1 MEHDVIIIGGG
12 PGGATAA
19 LVLAR
24 AGMRVLVLEKAAFP
38 RFHLGESILPRGF
51 RLIGELGLSE
61 ALLRLP
67 HVDKF
72 GAEFG
77 MGDDTGNST
86 QFTFEDN
93 LLPGS
98 VTFNIERSYLDQ
110 MLLDEAQSA
119 GADVRQKTSVKRI
132 AELGEGSVAVETS
145 DGTTF
150 RGRMLLDASGDATV
164 VGRHLGTRRRFA
176 DPVFGKVAYFE
187 HFDNVE
193 RLPGKAQ
200 GHPSIFMCTEGWFW
214 IIGLNET
221 KTSVGFVANPDLAK
235 RINVSPSRLLQ
246 WAVARCPVVRHRMR
260 NARGPATNRIVSD
273 FSYECSPLAGPG
285 YFLIGDAGCFLD
297 PIFSTGVT
305 LAMMGG
311 KQAAEQTLAVLR
323 DGRSPSRARTRYI
336 RFVKNGTSVFRC
348 LIRNYYQHSFRELFL
363 NGTGPLQIHRAVLSV
378 LAGDVFPRLQWKLRW
393 RMQLLWITAWLNRF
407 LPMVP
412 RRKEFSLMDAE
423 PNDLDLLEPAL
434 SQPAES

>member
-1 MEHDVIIIGGG
+1 
-12 PGGATAA
+12 
-19 LVLAR
+19 
-24 AGMRVLVLEKAAFP
+24 
-38 RFHLGESILPRGF
+38 
-51 RLIGELGLSE
+51 
-61 ALLRLP
+61 LLRLP

-77 MGDDTGNST
+77 MGDNPDNST

-98 VTFNIERSYLDQ
+98 VTFNIERSHLDQ
-110 MLLDEAQSA
+110 MLLEQAQSA
-119 GADVRQKTSVKRI
+119 GAEVRQKTPVKRI
-132 AELGEGSVAVETS
+132 TELREGSVAVETT
-145 DGTTF
+145 DGAAFT
-150 RGRMLLDASGDATV
+150 GRMLLDASGDATV
-164 VGRHLGTRRRFA
+164 VGRHLGTRRRFE
-176 DPVFGKVAYFE
+176 DSVFGKVAYFE
-187 HFDNVE
+187 HFDGVE

-221 KTSVGFVANPDLAK
+221 KTSVGFVADPELVKQAGISPN
-235 RINVSPSRLLQ
+235 RILH
-246 WAVARCPVVRHRMR
+246 WAIARCPVVRHRMR
-260 NARGPATNRIVSD
+260 DATGPLTNRVVSD

-323 DGRSPSRARTRYI
+323 DGRSPSRARAKYV
-336 RFVKNGTSVFRC
+336 RFVESGTSVFKR

-363 NGTGPLQIHRAVLSV
+363 NGTGPLQVHRAALSV
-378 LAGDVFPRLQWKLRW
+378 LAGDVYPKLVWKLRW
-393 RMQLLWITAWLNRF
+393 RMQVLWIASWLNRYYP
-407 LPMVP
+407 LVP
-412 RRKEFSLMDAE
+412 RRNEFSLLDAE
-423 PNDLDLLEPAL
+423 PMDLGLVQSAIA
-434 SQPAES
+434 QPAES